1 MKVDTK
7 ASGTCRVKLTI
18 KAEAA
23 ETRPDY
29 EEIVNEYVR
38 HGRLPG
44 FRPGKAPRPVVQT
57 RYRTEIDGD
66 VRSRLIG
73 KFYREALKEIK
84 LTAVAVVDV
93 TDVIFSPETG
103 ISFVALVDV
112 APDFKLPKY
121 KKIPL
126 KIETPA
132 VTEEQVNAQVDRLRN
147 MMARFEEAAPG
158 QAAARGD
165 LVCIDYAG
173 TCEGKPL
180 QEIVPEAA
188 GLAGGNDFWAQV
200 DVPEFIPGLALA
212 LEGLKPGEEKDLKVK
227 FEKDF
232 HLEAMRGRK
241 VEYRVKAKSV
251 RVRNLPADEDICQR
265 AGFANLD
272 ELRTRSRKEL
282 LVAAERKEEARQQQE
297 VVDFL
302 LKRTEFDLPESVVAE
317 ETNLTMRGMVRDI
330 VGRGATRE
338 DIEKNRDA
346 ILGAASSASKDR
358 VRLRYILSRIADEE
372 KVAVAD
378 AEVQQRLQ
386 EMAAQHRMPLEK
398 LRATIE
404 ERHGLESLTSDI
416 RNEKALAQLVA
427 DAKAR

>member
-7 ASGTCRVKLTI
+7 ASGPCRLKLI
-18 KAEAA
+18 VKAEAA

-44 FRPGKAPRPVVQT
+44 FRPGKAPRQVVEQ
-57 RYRTEIDGD
+57 RYRADIDAD

-73 KFYREALKEIK
+73 KFYRQAVQEQK
-84 LTAVAVVDV
+84 LAAVAVVDV

-112 APDFKLPKY
+112 APEFKLPKY

-132 VTEEQVNAQVDRLRN
+132 VTDEQVNAQVDRLRN
-147 MMARFEEAAPG
+147 MMSRFEDASS

-165 LVCIDYAG
+165 LVCIDYTG
-173 TCEGKPL
+173 TCDGKPL
-180 QEIVPEAA
+180 QEVVPEAA
-188 GLAGGNDFWAQV
+188 GLAGGTDFWAQV
-200 DVPEFIPGLALA
+200 DEPEFIPGLALA
-212 LEGLKPGEEKDLKVK
+212 LAGLKPGDAKELKVK

-241 VEYRVKAKSV
+241 VEYRIQVKNV
-251 RVRNLPADEDICQR
+251 RRRILPSDEDVCQR
-265 AGFANLD
+265 TGFASLD
-272 ELRTRSRKEL
+272 ELRARSRKDL
-282 LVAAERKEEARQQQE
+282 LAAAERKEEGRQQQE
-297 VVDFL
+297 VIDFL

-317 ETNLTMRGMVRDI
+317 ETNLTMRGMLRDI

-346 ILGAASSASKDR
+346 ILGAATTASKDR
-358 VRLRYILSRIADEE
+358 VRLRYILSRIAEEE
-372 KVAVAD
+372 KV
-378 AEVQQRLQ
+378 EVQPHEVDQRLQ
-386 EMAAQHRMPLEK
+386 QMAEQYRIPVGQLRADLEK
-398 LRATIE
+398 
-404 ERHGLESLTSDI
+404 RHGLESLAADI
-416 RNEKALAQLVA
+416 RNEKALAKLVA
-427 DAKAR
+427 EAKEK